1 MLGYNCISLEMDDA
15 ASYVDG
21 SINDSKDSVGDN
33 EYDDYNSDAD

>member
-1 MLGYNCISLEMDDA
+1 MDDA